1 VAVLRL
7 AAHALGLAAPVV
19 EKIVISQAGVAVV
32 LSPAPR
38 PMPDSREPSHPP
50 SDPHPALV
58 RGLFAVEERPMRVQL
73 IAALV
78 LGLVLVG
85 TGLFLWRRPH
95 VPAEAQAAAEAAS
108 ASASAALAQAVIT
121 PGPSASA
128 APVGPVALSEPR
140 VVACHDRGSKK
151 TAPDQCD
158 HVAPVEKALED
169 AIRKAATCVPTDSTS
184 GTIEY
189 VADVS
194 FSRHKVLLTLPRG
207 GRSLSDKKVLHAC
220 SSAIRSTMQDLS
232 LDGIDHQHA
241 RYSIAVTA
249 TYRGSPSGG

>member
-1 VAVLRL
+1 
-7 AAHALGLAAPVV
+7 
-19 EKIVISQAGVAVV
+19 
-32 LSPAPR
+32 
-38 PMPDSREPSHPP
+38 
-50 SDPHPALV
+50 V
-58 RGLFAVEERPMRVQL
+58 RGLFAVEERPMRLQL

-78 LGLVLVG
+78 LGLLLVG

-95 VPAEAQAAAEAAS
+95 VPTADAQAAAEAAS

-158 HVAPVEKALED
+158 HVAPVEKALAD
-169 AIRKAATCVPTDSTS
+169 AIRKAATCVPSDSSS

-207 GRSLSDKKVLHAC
+207 GRSVSDKKVLHTC
-220 SSAIRSTMQDLS
+220 SSEVRSTMQDLS

-249 TYRGSPSGG
+249 TYHGSPSGG